1 MNSKLEF
8 LYLEVGAFRREVCGD
23 SPIIDK
29 WMYALK
35 NLSRLEERPA
45 ALRERVFARL
55 FEAAK
60 IAAYTKE
67 ERNQYENDMMTE
79 NDYRNTIARGRSCG
93 RTCRNC
99 PVGNVPRKRLS
110 EFQSVPAFE
119 AAGATGH
126 RLIEHDAPVE
136 HVRTVG
142 HARAVINGAGFI
154 LLPGMQDNAPLRS
167 LYSGEY
173 GHPVDGFG
181 ACAAVDIYR

>member
-1 MNSKLEF
+1 MFAVFFKKIKFKATSVNSKLEF

-79 NDYRNTIARGRSCG
+79 NDYRNTIDYARDEGRAEGHAAGLAEGEARGKAEVA
-93 RTCRNC
+93 RN
-99 PVGNVPRKRLS
+99 LL
-110 EFQSVPAFE
+110 
-119 AAGATGH
+119 AAGMAADQVSAFTG
-126 RLIEHDAPVE
+126 LTAEQ
-136 HVRTVG
+136 
-142 HARAVINGAGFI
+142 
-154 LLPGMQDNAPLRS
+154 L
-167 LYSGEY
+167 
-173 GHPVDGFG
+173 
-181 ACAAVDIYR
+181 AALERV

>member
-1 MNSKLEF
+1 MFAVFFKKIKFKAASVNSKLEF

-79 NDYRNTIARGRSCG
+79 NDYRNTIDYARDEGRAEGHAAGLAEGEARGKAEVA
-93 RTCRNC
+93 RN
-99 PVGNVPRKRLS
+99 LL
-110 EFQSVPAFE
+110 
-119 AAGATGH
+119 AAGMAADQVSAFTG
-126 RLIEHDAPVE
+126 LTAEQ
-136 HVRTVG
+136 
-142 HARAVINGAGFI
+142 
-154 LLPGMQDNAPLRS
+154 L
-167 LYSGEY
+167 
-173 GHPVDGFG
+173 
-181 ACAAVDIYR
+181 AALERV

>member
-1 MNSKLEF
+1 GE
-8 LYLEVGAFRREVCGD
+8 

-79 NDYRNTIARGRSCG
+79 NDYRNTIDYARDEGRAEG
-93 RTCRNC
+93 H
-99 PVGNVPRKRLS
+99 
-110 EFQSVPAFE
+110 
-119 AAGATGH
+119 AAGLAEGKAEIARRMLSAGLPVNQVTEFTG
-126 RLIEHDAPVE
+126 L
-136 HVRTVG
+136 
-142 HARAVINGAGFI
+142 
-154 LLPGMQDNAPLRS
+154 
-167 LYSGEY
+167 SGEQLEKLK
-173 GHPVDGFG
+173 
-181 ACAAVDIYR
+181 

>member
-1 MNSKLEF
+1 M
-8 LYLEVGAFRREVCGD
+8 EVGAFRREVCGD

-79 NDYRNTIARGRSCG
+79 NDYRNTIDYARDEGRAEGHAAGLAEGEARGRAEGALQASPRIREARGLDSLEIRGLSRPG
-93 RTCRNC
+93 RREA
-99 PVGNVPRKRLS
+99 LMLL
-110 EFQSVPAFE
+110 PAS
-119 AAGATGH
+119 
-126 RLIEHDAPVE
+126 RQ
-136 HVRTVG
+136 
-142 HARAVINGAGFI
+142 GAGTPLPERTTERTRRTSMLMI
-154 LLPGMQDNAPLRS
+154 LLLQERPKREHS
-167 LYSGEY
+167 
-173 GHPVDGFG
+173 
-181 ACAAVDIYR
+181 

>member
-1 MNSKLEF
+1 MFAVFFKKIKFKAASVNSKLEF

-45 ALRERVFARL
+45 ALCERVFARL

-79 NDYRNTIARGRSCG
+79 NDYRNTIDYRERLQEHDRLREGRRPSGRSCG
-93 RTCRNC
+93 RTCRRR
-99 PVGNVPRKRLS
+99 GQGRSKGHGGSRQ
-110 EFQSVPAFE
+110 EPACVRNACGPGLRFHRTLRG
-119 AAGATGH
+119 AA
-126 RLIEHDAPVE
+126 
-136 HVRTVG
+136 
-142 HARAVINGAGFI
+142 
-154 LLPGMQDNAPLRS
+154 
-167 LYSGEY
+167 
-173 GHPVDGFG
+173 
-181 ACAAVDIYR
+181 

>member
-79 NDYRNTIARGRSCG
+79 NDYRNTIDYARDEGRAEGHAAGLAEGEARGKAEVA
-93 RTCRNC
+93 RNLLASGMAADQ
-99 PVGNVPRKRLS
+99 VS
-110 EFQSVPAFE
+110 AFTGLTAE
-119 AAGATGH
+119 QLAALE
-126 RLIEHDAPVE
+126 RV
-136 HVRTVG
+136 
-142 HARAVINGAGFI
+142 
-154 LLPGMQDNAPLRS
+154 
-167 LYSGEY
+167 
-173 GHPVDGFG
+173 
-181 ACAAVDIYR
+181 

>member
-79 NDYRNTIARGRSCG
+79 NDYRNTIDYARDEGRAEGHAAGLAEGEARGKAEVA
-93 RTCRNC
+93 RN
-99 PVGNVPRKRLS
+99 LL
-110 EFQSVPAFE
+110 
-119 AAGATGH
+119 AAGMAADQVSAFTG
-126 RLIEHDAPVE
+126 LTAEQ
-136 HVRTVG
+136 
-142 HARAVINGAGFI
+142 
-154 LLPGMQDNAPLRS
+154 L
-167 LYSGEY
+167 
-173 GHPVDGFG
+173 
-181 ACAAVDIYR
+181 AALERV

>member
-1 MNSKLEF
+1 MFAVFFKKIKFKATSVNSKLEF
-8 LYLEVGAFRREVCGD
+8 LYLEVGAFRREVCGE

-79 NDYRNTIARGRSCG
+79 NDYRNTIDYARDEGRAEGHAAGLAEGEARGKAEVA
-93 RTCRNC
+93 RN
-99 PVGNVPRKRLS
+99 LL
-110 EFQSVPAFE
+110 
-119 AAGATGH
+119 AAGMAADQVSAFTG
-126 RLIEHDAPVE
+126 LTAEQ
-136 HVRTVG
+136 
-142 HARAVINGAGFI
+142 
-154 LLPGMQDNAPLRS
+154 L
-167 LYSGEY
+167 
-173 GHPVDGFG
+173 
-181 ACAAVDIYR
+181 AALERV

>member
-1 MNSKLEF
+1 MFAVFFKKIKFKATSVNSKLEF
-8 LYLEVGAFRREVCGD
+8 LYLEVGAFRREVCGE

-79 NDYRNTIARGRSCG
+79 NDYRNTIDYARDEGRAEGHAAGLAEGEARGEAKG
-93 RTCRNC
+93 RAEVARNLLAS
-99 PVGNVPRKRLS
+99 GM
-110 EFQSVPAFE
+110 PADQVSAF
-119 AAGATGH
+119 TG
-126 RLIEHDAPVE
+126 L
-136 HVRTVG
+136 
-142 HARAVINGAGFI
+142 
-154 LLPGMQDNAPLRS
+154 
-167 LYSGEY
+167 SGEQLEKLK
-173 GHPVDGFG
+173 
-181 ACAAVDIYR
+181 

>member
-1 MNSKLEF
+1 MFAVFFKKIKFKATSVNSKLEF
-8 LYLEVGAFRREVCGD
+8 LYLEVGAFRREVCGE

-79 NDYRNTIARGRSCG
+79 NDYRNTIDYARDEGRAEG
-93 RTCRNC
+93 H
-99 PVGNVPRKRLS
+99 
-110 EFQSVPAFE
+110 
-119 AAGATGH
+119 AAGLAEGKAEIARRMLSAGLPVNQVTEFTG
-126 RLIEHDAPVE
+126 L
-136 HVRTVG
+136 
-142 HARAVINGAGFI
+142 
-154 LLPGMQDNAPLRS
+154 
-167 LYSGEY
+167 SGEQLEKLK
-173 GHPVDGFG
+173 
-181 ACAAVDIYR
+181 

>member
-1 MNSKLEF
+1 MFAVFFKKIKFKATSVNSKLEF
-8 LYLEVGAFRREVCGD
+8 LYLEVGAFRREVCGE

-79 NDYRNTIARGRSCG
+79 NDYRNTIDYARDEGRAEG
-93 RTCRNC
+93 LAEGKAEVARNLLASGM
-99 PVGNVPRKRLS
+99 PMERVM
-110 EFQSVPAFE
+110 EF
-119 AAGATGH
+119 TG
-126 RLIEHDAPVE
+126 L
-136 HVRTVG
+136 
-142 HARAVINGAGFI
+142 
-154 LLPGMQDNAPLRS
+154 
-167 LYSGEY
+167 SGEQLEKLK
-173 GHPVDGFG
+173 
-181 ACAAVDIYR
+181 

>member
-1 MNSKLEF
+1 MFAVFFKKIKFKAASVNSKLEF
-8 LYLEVGAFRREVCGD
+8 LYLEVGAFRREVCGE

-79 NDYRNTIARGRSCG
+79 NDYRNTIDFARDEGRAEG
-93 RTCRNC
+93 H
-99 PVGNVPRKRLS
+99 
-110 EFQSVPAFE
+110 
-119 AAGATGH
+119 AAGLAEGKAEIARRMLSAGLPVNQVTEFTG
-126 RLIEHDAPVE
+126 L
-136 HVRTVG
+136 
-142 HARAVINGAGFI
+142 
-154 LLPGMQDNAPLRS
+154 
-167 LYSGEY
+167 SGEQLEKLK
-173 GHPVDGFG
+173 
-181 ACAAVDIYR
+181 